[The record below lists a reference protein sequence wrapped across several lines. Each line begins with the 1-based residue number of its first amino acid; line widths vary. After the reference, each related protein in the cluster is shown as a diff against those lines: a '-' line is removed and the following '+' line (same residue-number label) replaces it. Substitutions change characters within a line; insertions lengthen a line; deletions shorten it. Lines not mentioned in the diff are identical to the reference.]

1 MSEIYPFESHYFERD
16 GIRLHYLD
24 EGAGEPVVMVHGNP
38 TWSFYYRRWVTA
50 LKDRYRVIVPDHI
63 GCGLSDKPG
72 DDRYPYRL
80 ERRAADLEALLDS
93 LDVRGNITLVAHD
106 WGGMIAMHYAVSHP
120 DRVRRIILLNTAA
133 FHLPANK
140 SIPMSLR
147 LARSPI
153 GALLV
158 RGMNLFS
165 LGLLAGG
172 IKRRRLSPE
181 ERAGYLR
188 PYDSWQNRIA
198 VHRFVQDIPLKP
210 GDPSYAT
217 VSKVQDGLE
226 RLRDIPVLLFWG
238 MKDFVFDADFLAEWD
253 RLLPHAR
260 VVRFE
265 DAGHLVL
272 EDAFDEIRETSDE
285 FLATT

>member
-1 MSEIYPFESHYFERD
+1 VSDPYPFKPHYFERD

-24 EGAGEPVVMVHGNP
+24 EGEGSPVVMVHGNP
-38 TWSFYYRRWVTA
+38 TWSFHYRRWVTA

-93 LDVRGNITLVAHD
+93 LRVDSDITLVAHD

-120 DRVRRIILLNTAA
+120 ARVRRIILLNTAA
-133 FHLPANK
+133 FHLPATK
-140 SIPMSLR
+140 SMPLSLR
-147 LARSPI
+147 LARGPI

-165 LGLLAGG
+165 HGVIARGL
-172 IKRRRLSPE
+172 KRCRLSPE

-188 PYDSWQNRIA
+188 PYDSWKNRIA
-198 VHRFVQDIPLKP
+198 VHRFVQDIPLKE
-210 GDPSYAT
+210 GDPSYAEVT
-217 VSKVQDGLE
+217 KVQDGLE
-226 RLRDIPVLLFWG
+226 RLRDIPVILFWG
-238 MKDFVFDADFLAEWD
+238 MKDFVFDHHFLAEWE
-253 RLLPHAR
+253 RRLPHAR

-272 EDAFDEIRETSDE
+272 EDAFEEIRKTSDE

>member
-1 MSEIYPFESHYFERD
+1 MSETYPFESHFFERD

-72 DDRYPYRL
+72 DDGYPYRL

-93 LDVRGNITLVAHD
+93 LQVRGNITLVAHD

-188 PYDSWQNRIA
+188 PYDSWKNRIA

-217 VSKVQDGLE
+217 VTKVQDGLE

-238 MKDFVFDADFLAEWD
+238 MKDFVFDADFLAEWE

-260 VVRFE
+260 VVRIE

>member
-1 MSEIYPFESHYFERD
+1 MSDPHSFKSHFLERD
-16 GIRLHYLD
+16 GLRLHYVD

-38 TWSFYYRRWVTA
+38 TWSFYYRRWVDA
-50 LKDRYRVIVPDHI
+50 LKNRYRVIVPDHI

-93 LDVRGNITLVAHD
+93 LGIDSDITLVAHD

-120 DRVRRIILLNTAA
+120 ERVRRIILMNTAA
-133 FHLPANK
+133 FHLPASK
-140 SIPMSLR
+140 SMPLSLR
-147 LARSPI
+147 LARGPI

-165 LGLLAGG
+165 RGALAFGL
-172 IKRRRLSPE
+172 KRYRLSPE

-188 PYDSWQNRIA
+188 PYDSWKNRIA
-198 VHRFVQDIPLKP
+198 VHRFVQDIPLKQS
-210 GDPSYAT
+210 DPSYAA
-217 VSKVQDGLE
+217 VSYVQDGLD
-226 RLRDIPVLLFWG
+226 RLRDIPVILFWG
-238 MKDFVFDADFLAEWD
+238 MKDFVFDHEFLAEWE
-253 RLLPHAR
+253 RRLPHAR

-272 EDAFDEIRETSDE
+272 EDAFEEIRKTSDE

>member
-1 MSEIYPFESHYFERD
+1 VSEPYPFQRHYFERD
-16 GIRLHYLD
+16 GLRLHYLD
-24 EGAGEPVVMVHGNP
+24 EGQGAPIVMVHGNP
-38 TWSFYYRRWVTA
+38 TWSFYFRRWVTA

-93 LDVRGNITLVAHD
+93 LGIDSDITLVAHD

-120 DRVRRIILLNTAA
+120 QRVRRIILLNTAA
-133 FHLPANK
+133 FHLPESK
-140 SIPMSLR
+140 SMPISLR
-147 LARSPI
+147 LARGPI

-165 LGLLAGG
+165 RGTLSLGL
-172 IKRRRLSPE
+172 KRCRLSPE
-181 ERAGYLR
+181 ERAGYLQ
-188 PYDSWQNRIA
+188 PYDSWRNRIA
-198 VHRFVQDIPLKP
+198 VHRFVQDIPLKES
-210 GDPSYAT
+210 DPSYAA
-217 VSKVQDGLE
+217 VSKVQAGLDK
-226 RLRDIPVLLFWG
+226 LRDIPVILFWG
-238 MKDFVFDADFLAEWD
+238 MKDFVFDHHFLAEWE
-253 RLLPHAR
+253 RRLPHAR
-260 VVRFE
+260 VVRIE

-272 EDAFDEIRETSDE
+272 EDAFEEIRQTSEE

>member
-1 MSEIYPFESHYFERD
+1 MSEPYPFAHHYFERD
-16 GIRLHYLD
+16 GLRLHYLD
-24 EGAGEPVVMVHGNP
+24 EGQGAPVVMVHGNP
-38 TWSFYYRRWVTA
+38 TWSFYFRRWVAA
-50 LKDRYRVIVPDHI
+50 LRDRYRVIVPDHI

-93 LDVRGNITLVAHD
+93 LGIDDDITLVAHD
-106 WGGMIAMHYAVSHP
+106 WGGMIAMAYAVSHP
-120 DRVRRIILLNTAA
+120 ERVRRIMLLNTAA
-133 FHLPANK
+133 FHLPESK
-140 SIPMSLR
+140 SMPISLL

-165 LGLLAGG
+165 RGTLSLGL
-172 IKRRRLSPE
+172 KRCRLSPE
-181 ERAGYLR
+181 ERAGYLQ
-188 PYDSWQNRIA
+188 PYDSWRNRIA
-198 VHRFVQDIPLKP
+198 VHRFVQDIPLKES
-210 GDPSYAT
+210 DPSYGA
-217 VSKVQDGLE
+217 VSKVQAGLD
-226 RLRDIPVLLFWG
+226 RLTDIPVILFWG
-238 MKDFVFDADFLAEWD
+238 MKDFIFDHHFLAEWE
-253 RLLPHAR
+253 RRLPHAR

-272 EDAFDEIRETSDE
+272 EDAFEEIRQASEE

>member
-1 MSEIYPFESHYFERD
+1 VSETYPFESHFFERD

-72 DDRYPYRL
+72 DDGYPYRL

-93 LDVRGNITLVAHD
+93 LQVRGNITLVAHD

-188 PYDSWQNRIA
+188 PYDSWKNRIA

-217 VSKVQDGLE
+217 VTKVQDGLE

-238 MKDFVFDADFLAEWD
+238 MKDFVFDADFLAEWE

-260 VVRFE
+260 VVRIE